1 MGEQRFSRSEREREG
16 YDCDKWPSIDL
27 AVLPDSI
34 RGTTEIRIKA
44 IRAFLKEGASL
55 EEIEEKYGIA
65 RSTLYRVIEKCE
77 ALDKSGA
84 PVGWTAAIPYKRSG
98 EKKYHRTADPDSAA
112 LSSGKGYSGAF
123 TQFVEKHEILADW
136 LIVQARKYKSRRSGG
151 DYFIAIHK
159 AFVRQCISCGVSEH
173 EYPLNHK
180 TQGITGLKKWLLD
193 KHRELRAERELRSF
207 EANENVR
214 DIDPS
219 DILEQVEA
227 DGHKLDIRL
236 VIRERDAY
244 GEPVEYEILRVWLIC
259 LIEKF
264 SRCVLGYSLALGHN
278 YDQVDLLT
286 AIYRALS
293 PHTRPPLCIPDTRY
307 RDEGG
312 FPSETTGAWQTW
324 STLKV
329 DNAWAHKAKHVIEV
343 LNDRLGC
350 VVEFGRPHT
359 PNDRPI
365 VERFFL
371 YLVQNFSHK
380 IIGTTGSESK
390 DEIKARLSP
399 KSKNPLKMLLSLEEL
414 ESAIDIVISD
424 YNGRPHSAIQGH
436 TPLDL
441 YLTRLSTRALPPNT
455 LPLRFQ
461 NESSFTRIRE
471 VKTVQANA
479 KHGGAFINFAY
490 QKYRNPDVLRSNSA
504 GQKMIIEYSRRD
516 VSSINLLDEFG
527 AFVGVLTPPPP
538 YSTTMHSYKLQTE
551 ISKAVKDGQFR
562 FSDNETF
569 VEAVR
574 RFQLKGSKVT
584 RESATYLYKNTGMV
598 SSGVPVEEVE
608 HPVEPEPKNDRVKLF
623 KVFTF

>member
-1 MGEQRFSRSEREREG
+1 MSEQRFSRSERVREG
-16 YDCDKWPSIDL
+16 HDCDRWPSIDL
-27 AVLPDSI
+27 TTLPDSI
-34 RGTTEIRIKA
+34 RGATENRINA

-55 EEIEEKYGIA
+55 EEIQEKYGIS
-65 RSTLYRVIEKCE
+65 RSTLYRAIEKCE
-77 ALDKSGA
+77 TLDKNGSPA
-84 PVGWTAAIPYKRSG
+84 GWVAAIPYKRSG
-98 EKKYHRTADPDSAA
+98 EKKYNRTAPPDS
-112 LSSGKGYSGAF
+112 SSSQGYSGVF
-123 TQFVEKHEILADW
+123 TQFVEKNQDLADW
-136 LIVQARKYKSRRSGG
+136 LRAQARNYKSRKSGG

-159 AFVRQCISCGVSEH
+159 KFVRKCVECGIAED
-173 EYPLNHK
+173 EYPLNQK
-180 TQGITGLKKWLLD
+180 TEGISSLRKWLQD
-193 KHRELRAERELRSF
+193 KHRELRAERELTSF
-207 EANENVR
+207 EANEDAR

-236 VIRERDAY
+236 VIRETDAY
-244 GEPVEYEILRVWLIC
+244 GEPVEYEILRVWLVC

-293 PHTRPPLCIPDTRY
+293 PHTRPQICIPNTRY
-307 RDEGG
+307 RGEGG
-312 FPSETTGAWQTW
+312 FPSETAGAWQTW
-324 STLKV
+324 STLKL

-343 LNDRLGC
+343 LTDRLGC
-350 VVEFGRPHT
+350 VVEFGRPHS

-371 YLVQNFSHK
+371 YLVQNFSHRV
-380 IIGTTGSESK
+380 IGTTGSESQ

-399 KSKNPLKMLLSLEEL
+399 KSKKPLKLLLALDEL
-414 ESAIDIVISD
+414 ESALDMVISD

-441 YLTRLSTRALPPNT
+441 YLLRLGARALPPNT
-455 LPLRFQ
+455 LPIRFQ
-461 NESSFTRIRE
+461 HEAAFTKVRE
-471 VKTVQANA
+471 VKTVKTNA
-479 KHGGAFINFAY
+479 KYGGAFINFAY
-490 QKYRNPDVLRSNSA
+490 QKYRNADVLRSNSA

-527 AFVGVLTPPPP
+527 EFIGVLTPSPP
-538 YSTTMHSYKLQTE
+538 YSTTAHSYKLQTE

-562 FSDNETF
+562 FSDNESF
-569 VEAVR
+569 IEAVR
-574 RFQLKGSKVT
+574 RFQLKGNKIT
-584 RESATYLYKNTGMV
+584 RESATNLYKNTGSV
-598 SSGVPVEEVE
+598 SSVPPSDEVAL
-608 HPVEPEPKNDRVKLF
+608 PVEPEPPHDRVKLF

>member
-1 MGEQRFSRSEREREG
+1 MSDQRFSRSEREREG
-16 YDCDKWPSIDL
+16 YDCDKWRAVDL
-27 AVLPDSI
+27 TVLPD
-34 RGTTEIRIKA
+34 GLQGPTENRIKA

-55 EEIEEKYGIA
+55 EEIQEKYGIP
-65 RSTLYRVIEKCE
+65 RSTLYRVIDKCE
-77 ALDKSGA
+77 ALDKSGSPA
-84 PVGWTAAIPYKRSG
+84 GWVAAIPYKRSG
-98 EKKYHRTADPDSAA
+98 ERKYNRTAQPSSSATQ
-112 LSSGKGYSGAF
+112 GYSGVF
-123 TQFVEKHEILADW
+123 THFVEQHPDVDDW
-136 LIVQARKYKSRRSGG
+136 LKVQARRYKPRKSGG
-151 DYFIAIHK
+151 DYFIAVHK
-159 AFVRQCISCGVSEH
+159 AFVRKCIEVGVTKH
-173 EYPLNHK
+173 EYPLNQK
-180 TQGITGLKKWLLD
+180 TEGISGLRRWLQD
-193 KHRELRAERELRSF
+193 KHRELKAEQELKSSQ
-207 EANENVR
+207 ANESVR

-293 PHTRPPLCIPDTRY
+293 PHARPPLNIPDTRY

-312 FPSETTGAWQTW
+312 FPSESSGAWQTW
-324 STLKV
+324 STLKL

-350 VVEFGRPHT
+350 VVEFGRPYT

-380 IIGTTGSESK
+380 IIGTTGSEST

-414 ESAIDIVISD
+414 ESAVDIVISD
-424 YNGRPHSAIQGH
+424 YNGRPHASIQGH

-441 YLTRLSTRALPPNT
+441 FLMRMEARALPPNT
-455 LPLRFQ
+455 LPTRYQ
-461 NESSFTRIRE
+461 NEAAFTRIRE
-471 VKTVQANA
+471 PKIVQSNA
-479 KHGGAFINFAY
+479 KYGGAFINFAY

-504 GQKMIIEYSRRD
+504 GRKMIIEYSRRD
-516 VSSINLLDEFG
+516 VSSINLLDESG
-527 AFVGVLTPPPP
+527 AFIGVLTPPPP
-538 YSTTMHSYKLQTE
+538 YSITPHSYKLQTE

-562 FSDNETF
+562 FTESESF
-569 VEAVR
+569 IEAVR
-574 RFQLKGSKVT
+574 RFQLKGNKMT
-584 RESATYLYKNTGMV
+584 RESATNLYKNTGMV
-598 SSGVPVEEVE
+598 SSGSSVEEETTPPTSESQV
-608 HPVEPEPKNDRVKLF
+608 DRVKLF